1 MHIQELTLACLRI
14 VRREDFMTNRAL
26 LLLLAFAGV
35 FTVSRAAAQSSSCAG
50 SATPVLLLGTWHMD
64 MLNLKADDVLV
75 PRRQKEMEELVIRLA
90 SFRPT
95 RVLIEAPY
103 GDPAR
108 PKAYADYL
116 AGKHELSR
124 DEREQVAFRLARKM
138 NLSTVAGIDY
148 PMDLDDSQL
157 NLLMKS
163 SPEMVGKT
171 MEALQADGGKEM
183 EKQQTLLAHSS
194 VTEFYRYQN
203 SEEAI
208 QRNHQFYFQYL
219 VPIAQGQNYAGAD
232 MVASWYKRNLR
243 IMNNLERL
251 QLSRKDRVFILF
263 GQGHVKLLRDFIN
276 ATPGFC
282 VVNTEAYLQ

>member
-1 MHIQELTLACLRI
+1 MR
-14 VRREDFMTNRAL
+14 NRAL
-26 LLLLAFAGV
+26 FLALALAGV
-35 FTVSRAAAQSSSCAG
+35 FTVSRATAQTSSCPD

-64 MLNLKADDVLV
+64 NPGKDMLNLKADDVRA
-75 PRRQKEMEELVIRLA
+75 PRRQKEIEDLVNRLA
-90 SFRPT
+90 AFRPT

-103 GDPAR
+103 GDAGQPR
-108 PKAYADYL
+108 AYAEYL

-138 NLSTVAGIDY
+138 NLPTVAGIDH

-163 SPEMVGKT
+163 SPELVGKT
-171 MEALQADGGKEM
+171 MEGLQTEGQKEM
-183 EKQQTLLAHSS
+183 TKQQSLLARSS

-203 SEEAI
+203 SEAAVEL
-208 QRNHQFYFQYL
+208 NHQFYFKYL
-219 VPIAQGQNYAGAD
+219 VPIADGQNYAGAD

-251 QLSRKDRVFILF
+251 QLARTDRVFILF

-276 ATPGFC
+276 ATPGYC

>member
-1 MHIQELTLACLRI
+1 
-14 VRREDFMTNRAL
+14 MTNRVL
-26 LLLLAFAGV
+26 LLLLALAGLFNV
-35 FTVSRAAAQSSSCAG
+35 ARAAAQSSSCAS

-64 MLNLKADDVLV
+64 NPGKDMLNLKTDDVLV
-75 PRRQKEMEELVIRLA
+75 PRRQKEIEELVNRLA
-90 SFRPT
+90 KFRPT

-103 GDPAR
+103 GDPVR
-108 PKAYADYL
+108 PNAYADYL
-116 AGKHELSR
+116 AGKHDLSR
-124 DEREQVAFRLARKM
+124 DEREQVAFRLARRM
-138 NLSTVAGIDY
+138 NLSTVPGIDY

-163 SPEMVGKT
+163 NPELVGKA

-183 EKQQTLLAHSS
+183 EKQQSLLAHSS

-208 QRNHQFYFQYL
+208 ERNHQFYFKYL
-219 VPIAQGQNYAGAD
+219 VPIDQGQNYAGAD

-251 QLSRKDRVFILF
+251 QLSPTDRVFILF
-263 GQGHVKLLRDFIN
+263 GQGHVKLLRDFIK

-282 VVNTEAYLQ
+282 LVDAEAYLQ

>member
-1 MHIQELTLACLRI
+1 
-14 VRREDFMTNRAL
+14 MTNRVL
-26 LLLLAFAGV
+26 LLLLALAGLFNV
-35 FTVSRAAAQSSSCAG
+35 ARAAAQSSSCAS

-64 MLNLKADDVLV
+64 NPGKDMLNLKTDDVLV
-75 PRRQKEMEELVIRLA
+75 PRRQEEIEELVNRLA
-90 SFRPT
+90 KFRPT

-103 GDPAR
+103 GDPVR
-108 PKAYADYL
+108 PNAYADYL
-116 AGKHELSR
+116 AGKHDLNR
-124 DEREQVAFRLARKM
+124 DEREQVAFRLARRM
-138 NLSTVAGIDY
+138 NLSTVPGIDY

-163 SPEMVGKT
+163 NPELVGKA

-183 EKQQTLLAHSS
+183 EKQQSLLAHSS

-208 QRNHQFYFQYL
+208 ERNHQFYFKYL

-251 QLSRKDRVFILF
+251 QLSPTDRVFILF
-263 GQGHVKLLRDFIN
+263 GQGHVKLLRDFIK

-282 VVNTEAYLQ
+282 LVNAEAYLQ

>member
-1 MHIQELTLACLRI
+1 
-14 VRREDFMTNRAL
+14 MTNRAL
-26 LLLLAFAGV
+26 LLLLALAGLFNV
-35 FTVSRAAAQSSSCAG
+35 ARAAAQSSSCAG

-64 MLNLKADDVLV
+64 NPGKDMLNLKTDDVLV
-75 PRRQKEMEELVIRLA
+75 PRRQKEIKELVNRLA
-90 SFRPT
+90 KFRPT

-103 GDPAR
+103 GDPVR
-108 PKAYADYL
+108 PNAYADYL
-116 AGKHELSR
+116 AGKHDLNR
-124 DEREQVAFRLARKM
+124 DEREQVAFRLARRM
-138 NLSTVAGIDY
+138 NLSTVPGIDY

-163 SPEMVGKT
+163 NPELVGKA

-183 EKQQTLLAHSS
+183 EKQQSLLAHSS

-208 QRNHQFYFQYL
+208 ERNHQFYFKYL

-282 VVNTEAYLQ
+282 LVNAEAYLQ

>member
-1 MHIQELTLACLRI
+1 
-14 VRREDFMTNRAL
+14 MTNRVL
-26 LLLLAFAGV
+26 LLLLALAGLFNV
-35 FTVSRAAAQSSSCAG
+35 ARAAAQSSSCAS

-64 MLNLKADDVLV
+64 NPGKDMLNLKTDDVLV
-75 PRRQKEMEELVIRLA
+75 PRRQKEIKELVNRLA
-90 SFRPT
+90 KFRPT

-103 GDPAR
+103 GDPVR
-108 PKAYADYL
+108 PNAYADYL
-116 AGKHELSR
+116 AGKHDLSR
-124 DEREQVAFRLARKM
+124 DEREQVAFRLARRM
-138 NLSTVAGIDY
+138 NLSTVPGIDY

-163 SPEMVGKT
+163 NPELVGKA

-183 EKQQTLLAHSS
+183 EKQQSLLAHSS

-208 QRNHQFYFQYL
+208 ERNHQFYFKYL

-251 QLSRKDRVFILF
+251 QLSPTDRVFILF
-263 GQGHVKLLRDFIN
+263 GQGHVKLLRDFIK

-282 VVNTEAYLQ
+282 LVNAEAYLQ

>member
-1 MHIQELTLACLRI
+1 MI
-14 VRREDFMTNRAL
+14 NRAL
-26 LLLLAFAGV
+26 LLALALAGI
-35 FTVSRAAAQSSSCAG
+35 FTVSRAAAQSTSCPD

-64 MLNLKADDVLV
+64 NPGKDMLNLKTDDVLA
-75 PRRQKEMEELVIRLA
+75 PRRQKEMEELVNRLA
-90 SFRPT
+90 NFRPT
-95 RVLIEAPY
+95 RVLIEAPF
-103 GDPAR
+103 GDPAQ
-108 PKAYADYL
+108 PNAYTDYL
-116 AGKHELSR
+116 AGKHQLSR

-138 NLSTVAGIDY
+138 NLSTVSGIDY

-163 SPEMVGKT
+163 SPELVGKT
-171 MEALQADGGKEM
+171 MEGLQSEGQKEM
-183 EKQQTLLAHSS
+183 EKQQSLLARSS
-194 VTEFYRYQN
+194 ALEFYRYQN
-203 SEEAI
+203 SEQAI
-208 QRNHQFYFQYL
+208 ELNHQFYFKYL

-251 QLSRKDRVFILF
+251 QLARTDRVFILF

>member
-1 MHIQELTLACLRI
+1 MI
-14 VRREDFMTNRAL
+14 NRAL
-26 LLLLAFAGV
+26 LLALALTGV
-35 FTVSRAAAQSSSCAG
+35 FTVSRAAAQSSSCPD

-64 MLNLKADDVLV
+64 NPGKDMLNLKTDDVLA
-75 PRRQKEMEELVIRLA
+75 PRRQKEIEDLVNRLA
-90 SFRPT
+90 NFRPT

-103 GDPAR
+103 GDPAL
-108 PKAYADYL
+108 PKTYADYL
-116 AGKHELSR
+116 ADKHQLSG

-138 NLSTVAGIDY
+138 NLSTVAGVDY
-148 PMDLDDSQL
+148 PMDLDDTQL

-163 SPEMVGKT
+163 SPELVGKT
-171 MEALQADGGKEM
+171 MEGLQSEGQKEM
-183 EKQQTLLAHSS
+183 EKQQSLLARSS

-203 SEEAI
+203 SEQAI
-208 QRNHQFYFQYL
+208 ELNHQFYFKYL

-251 QLSRKDRVFILF
+251 QLARTDRVFILF

>member
-1 MHIQELTLACLRI
+1 
-14 VRREDFMTNRAL
+14 MTNRAL
-26 LLLLAFAGV
+26 LLLLALTGLFNVA
-35 FTVSRAAAQSSSCAG
+35 RAAAQSSSCAS

-64 MLNLKADDVLV
+64 NPGKDMLNLKTDDVLV
-75 PRRQKEMEELVIRLA
+75 PRRQKEIEELVNRLA
-90 SFRPT
+90 KFRPT
-95 RVLIEAPY
+95 RVLIEAPC
-103 GDPAR
+103 GDPVR
-108 PKAYADYL
+108 PNAYADYL
-116 AGKHELSR
+116 AGKHDLNR
-124 DEREQVAFRLARKM
+124 DEREQVAFRLARRM
-138 NLSTVAGIDY
+138 NLSTVPGIDY

-163 SPEMVGKT
+163 NPELVGKA

-183 EKQQTLLAHSS
+183 EKQQSLLAHSS

-208 QRNHQFYFQYL
+208 ERNHQFYFKYL

-251 QLSRKDRVFILF
+251 QLSPTDRVFILF
-263 GQGHVKLLRDFIN
+263 GQGHVKLLRDFIK

-282 VVNTEAYLQ
+282 LVDAEAYLQ

>member
-1 MHIQELTLACLRI
+1 
-14 VRREDFMTNRAL
+14 MTNRVL
-26 LLLLAFAGV
+26 LLLLALAGLFNV
-35 FTVSRAAAQSSSCAG
+35 ARAAAQSSSCAS

-64 MLNLKADDVLV
+64 NPGKDMLNLKTDDVLV
-75 PRRQKEMEELVIRLA
+75 PRRQKEIEELVNRLA
-90 SFRPT
+90 KFRPT
-95 RVLIEAPY
+95 RLLIEAPY
-103 GDPAR
+103 GNPVR
-108 PKAYADYL
+108 PNAYADYL
-116 AGKHELSR
+116 AGKHDLNR
-124 DEREQVAFRLARKM
+124 DEREQVAFRLARRM

-163 SPEMVGKT
+163 NPELVGKA

-183 EKQQTLLAHSS
+183 EKQQSLLAHSS

-208 QRNHQFYFQYL
+208 ERNHQFYFKYL

-251 QLSRKDRVFILF
+251 QLSPTDRVFILF
-263 GQGHVKLLRDFIN
+263 GQGHVKLLRDFIK

-282 VVNTEAYLQ
+282 LVNAEAYLQ

>member
-1 MHIQELTLACLRI
+1 
-14 VRREDFMTNRAL
+14 MTNRAL

-35 FTVSRAAAQSSSCAG
+35 FTVLRAAAQSSSCPA

-64 MLNLKADDVLV
+64 NPGKDMLNLKADDVLA
-75 PRRQKEMEELVIRLA
+75 PRRQKEIEDLVNRLA
-90 SFRPT
+90 NFRPT
-95 RVLIEAPY
+95 KVLIEAPY
-103 GDPAR
+103 GDSLR
-108 PKAYADYL
+108 PNAYAEYL
-116 AGKHELSR
+116 AGKHQLSR
-124 DEREQVAFRLARKM
+124 DEREQVAFRLARRM

-148 PMDLDDSQL
+148 SMDLDDSQL

-163 SPEMVGKT
+163 SPELVGKT

-183 EKQQTLLAHSS
+183 EKQQSLLARSS
-194 VTEFYRYQN
+194 VVEFYRYQN
-203 SEEAI
+203 SEAAI
-208 QRNHQFYFQYL
+208 ERNHQFYFKYL

-251 QLSRKDRVFILF
+251 QLSRADRVFILF

-282 VVNTEAYLQ
+282 VVNAEAYLQ

>member
-1 MHIQELTLACLRI
+1 
-14 VRREDFMTNRAL
+14 MTNRAL
-26 LLLLAFAGV
+26 LLLVALTGV
-35 FTVSRAAAQSSSCAG
+35 FTASLAVAQSSSCPD

-64 MLNLKADDVLV
+64 NPGKDMLNLKADDVLA
-75 PRRQKEMEELVIRLA
+75 PRRQKEIEELVNRLA
-90 SFRPT
+90 NFRPT
-95 RVLIEAPY
+95 KVLIEAPY
-103 GDPAR
+103 GDPVR
-108 PKAYADYL
+108 PTAYADYL
-116 AGKHELSR
+116 AGKHQLTR
-124 DEREQVAFRLARKM
+124 NEREQVAFRLARRM
-138 NLSTVAGIDY
+138 NLSALAGIDY

-163 SPEMVGKT
+163 SPELVGKT

-183 EKQQTLLAHSS
+183 EKQQSLLARSS
-194 VTEFYRYQN
+194 VLEFYRYQN

-208 QRNHQFYFQYL
+208 ERNHQFYFKYL
-219 VPIAQGQNYAGAD
+219 LPIAQGQNYAGAD

-251 QLSRKDRVFILF
+251 QLSRTDRVFILF

-276 ATPGFC
+276 QTPGFC